1 MCIGSNVKNLWYLLP
16 ITITYVLP
24 VTSVHTILLLLFKH
38 VTERMFIH
46 LNIYTKYSILLCY
59 IYFIYYCVLLFAL
72 NFTHASKIQCILCLT

>member
-38 VTERMFIH
+38 VTERMSIH
-46 LNIYTKYSILLCY
+46 LNIYTILFYYVTFILFIIVYCY
-59 IYFIYYCVLLFAL
+59 LP
-72 NFTHASKIQCILCLT
+72 